1 MPAARIVQF
10 DCPACGDLIE
20 LHGVDKEY
28 IDTMIKDMAADKAKG
43 RHSGPCAYEALKF
56 ALVAHLDNNNGNLM
70 TVMETHVRGEAAQQ
84 VLEILP

>member
-1 MPAARIVQF
+1 MPAARVVQF

-20 LHGVDKEY
+20 LHGVNKEY
-28 IDTMIKDMAADKAKG
+28 IDVMIKDMAEDQKKG

-56 ALVAHLDNNNGNLM
+56 ALVAHLDNNNGNLL
-70 TVMETHVRGEAAQQ
+70 TVMESHVRGEESKR